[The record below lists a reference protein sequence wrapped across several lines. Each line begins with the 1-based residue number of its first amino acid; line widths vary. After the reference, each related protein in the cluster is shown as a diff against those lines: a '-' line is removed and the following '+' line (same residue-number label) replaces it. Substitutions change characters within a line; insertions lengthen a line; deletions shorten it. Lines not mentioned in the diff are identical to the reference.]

1 MKVSNNALNF
11 LLAQYRAIF
20 KRAYVKGLA
29 SAVLLTAGL
38 AVGQAQAATLDAG
51 SGVALPAEGQT
62 ANINGSD
69 TDTDYNAE
77 TGIGNFEDIK
87 VAASGDL
94 TWDGQVNI
102 TSGGTDANYIYGKD
116 AALNVSGAGSLT
128 IAIDA
133 DGDATT
139 DGLTIAGSGSDI
151 SVALEGN
158 VDLKRGTLALSD
170 TASSASGSVHL
181 SAATITIGT
190 AQTTEENAPA
200 TAAAP
205 AREAFLTLSAEQSGK
220 SGTLGGTDSVINV
233 EHNGQLTLSGA
244 TASSGVKVQGKTL
257 ALNDGALLLID
268 GDGNS
273 TLDIDLNVGAGS
285 YAVVKSDAT
294 AKFTGENATVAGNL
308 LVNGT
313 LDITTDST
321 SGAVTLA
328 DGSNTVISKTVTV
341 NKGTLEVQSGA
352 GLHAAADTAKI
363 EIKNG
368 GDANTNVTLK
378 IDSSALESFL
388 NSGDKYTAIN
398 EDGSLGAENGAS
410 GAQGQITFSG
420 GAADKLAVLQLTDT
434 TEVDLSDFSFATS
447 EVAGAIVAKD
457 NTLIKGNDI
466 RISNQ
471 LTSGSTTVAGGSTG
485 KISIEATRLTLGD
498 NNAAASDYGFKA
510 AKVKDLIAD
519 TTTAVNLSGAV
530 TLDVT
535 VGSDPSTTIPADAN
549 GVFSGDFV
557 LDDTTNG
564 TLTVEHGHY
573 THDGSLT
580 INGGKLVVTNSTT
593 DKDIETYLTLDQVT
607 LYYGNSSNSGSTID
621 VNGSGTGVAT
631 VLDISKA
638 NLEIGAGQ
646 GTASG
651 SITVQSGGT
660 LRTDSDNLNKIL
672 NKGTNSKG
680 FAVTL
685 NTGTLEVTEGLE
697 LDVAKLNTSA
707 AEDKIYLNSTN
718 GTNTILVNGELA
730 LTNISSALNAY
741 LAPELSIFLGA
752 LIRLGNIGHSWKSD
766 SMDYGT

>member
-38 AVGQAQAATLDAG
+38 AAAQAQAADLNNDSGSALEAEKAITIG
-51 SGVALPAEGQT
+51 SGGDFDKIQISGGFT
-62 ANINGSD
+62 ND
-69 TDTDYNAE
+69 WNADV
-77 TGIGNFEDIK
+77 T
-87 VAASGDL
+87 
-94 TWDGQVNI
+94 I
-102 TSGGTDANYIYGKD
+102 TSGAASSAGNAILGSGSDNVAITGT
-116 AALNVSGAGSLT
+116 GSLT
-128 IAIDA
+128 IAVTETTPSGNGLLIVGDGKSASLTLDKVDVQRGELQVADSGSNSSGTVSLVAGTITIGKTATSEEEATGRAAAAREAYLTVKADSDA
-133 DGDATT
+133 GSTLGNDQSTITVNKTGQLTLTAASTKTATVNA
-139 DGLTIAGSGSDI
+139 DNLTIG
-151 SVALEGN
+151 EGGLLLIN
-158 VDLKRGTLALSD
+158 GEGTSKIAAVDLNIEAGAFGVV
-170 TASSASGSVHL
+170 AGSASGS
-181 SAATITIGT
+181 
-190 AQTTEENAPA
+190 
-200 TAAAP
+200 
-205 AREAFLTLSAEQSGK
+205 
-220 SGTLGGTDSVINV
+220 
-233 EHNGQLTLSGA
+233 
-244 TASSGVKVQGKTL
+244 
-257 ALNDGALLLID
+257 
-268 GDGNS
+268 
-273 TLDIDLNVGAGS
+273 
-285 YAVVKSDAT
+285 
-294 AKFTGENATVAGNL
+294 FTGENATVAGNL

-321 SGAVTLA
+321 SGTVTLA
-328 DGSNTVISKTVTV
+328 EGSNTVISKTVTV

-352 GLHAAADTAKI
+352 DLHATAGTAKI

-398 EDGSLGAENGAS
+398 EDGSLGAENGAT
-410 GAQGQITFSG
+410 GVAGQVTFSG
-420 GAADKLAVLQLTDT
+420 GAANKLAVLHLTDT

-730 LTNISSALNAY
+730 LTNISSALNYDKTEFTAE
-741 LAPELSIFLGA
+741 ELTFEMASGQTGPAQLQSGTYTA
-752 LIRLGNIGHSWKSD
+752 WSGLDGNKP
-766 SMDYGT
+766 